1 MESYELLIVG
11 GGPAGL
17 AAAAEAAGR
26 GVEVALVD
34 ERPSLGGQIF
44 KQPGLRVRN
53 AAALG
58 RDHVRGLRLIEAAEQ
73 SGARLLLETSCLTLR
88 GTETVLVSEGEQAR
102 TVTAGTILLAPGA
115 HDRPVAFPG

>member
-26 GVEVALVD
+26 GLEVALVD

-44 KQPGLRVRN
+44 KQPGLVVRE
-53 AAALG
+53 
-58 RDHVRGLRLIEAAEQ
+58 RG
-73 SGARLLLETSCLTLR
+73 GARPR
-88 GTETVLVSEGEQAR
+88 PRAR
-102 TVTAGTILLAPGA
+102 TRA
-115 HDRPVAFPG
+115 DRGR